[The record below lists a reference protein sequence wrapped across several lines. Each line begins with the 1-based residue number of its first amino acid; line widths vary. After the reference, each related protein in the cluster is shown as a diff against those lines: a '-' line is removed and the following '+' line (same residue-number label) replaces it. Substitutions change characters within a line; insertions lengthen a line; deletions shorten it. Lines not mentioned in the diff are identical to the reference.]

1 MKKIVSVLLFA
12 ALILCACAGAESV
25 PDISDSLFSAAKEA
39 LTLLSYGEYESVCDV
54 LPFADVAPSAEEWAS
69 FAGNFST
76 LDSGTVQREIS
87 VAYWQNSSWSL
98 AVPVSEPNK
107 DSVETLIL
115 RSDDGQTF
123 SGYKYATW
131 GEARSGY
138 ESSDYVVWNEEY
150 VAGTPVV
157 IAD

>member
-39 LTLLSYGEYESVCDV
+39 LSLLSYGECESVCDV
-54 LPFADVAPSAEEWAS
+54 LPFADVAPSAEEWAN

>member
-25 PDISDSLFSAAKEA
+25 PDISDSLFSAAKQA
-39 LTLLSYGEYESVCDV
+39 LSLLSYGEYESVCDV
-54 LPFADVAPSAEEWAS
+54 LPFADVAPSAEEWAN

-123 SGYKYATW
+123 FGYKYATW

>member
-25 PDISDSLFSAAKEA
+25 PDISDSLFSAAKQA
-39 LTLLSYGEYESVCDV
+39 LSLLSYGEYESVCDV
-54 LPFADVAPSAEEWAS
+54 LPFADVAPSAEEWAN

>member
-39 LTLLSYGEYESVCDV
+39 LSLLSYGEYESVCDV
-54 LPFADVAPSAEEWAS
+54 LPFADVAPSAEEWAN

>member
-39 LTLLSYGEYESVCDV
+39 LSLLSYGEYESVCDV
-54 LPFADVAPSAEEWAS
+54 LPFADVAPSAEEWAN

-131 GEARSGY
+131 GEAHSGY

>member
-39 LTLLSYGEYESVCDV
+39 LSLLSYGEYESVCDV
-54 LPFADVAPSAEEWAS
+54 LPFADVAPSAEEWAN

-150 VAGTPVV
+150 VAVTPVV

>member
-1 MKKIVSVLLFA
+1 MKRIVSVLLFA

-39 LTLLSYGEYESVCDV
+39 LSLLSYGEYESVCDV
-54 LPFADVAPSAEEWAS
+54 LPFADVAPSAEEWAN

>member
-39 LTLLSYGEYESVCDV
+39 LSLLSYGEYESVCDV
-54 LPFADVAPSAEEWAS
+54 LPFADVAPSAEEWAN

-98 AVPVSEPNK
+98 AVPISEPNK

>member
-39 LTLLSYGEYESVCDV
+39 LSLLSYGEYESICDV
-54 LPFADVAPSAEEWAS
+54 LPFADVAPSAEEWAN

-98 AVPVSEPNK
+98 AVPVSGPNK